1 MSHNENSPL
10 YARSPRMVSL
20 LLALGVSG
28 TILTY
33 PTALGHAEHWLLMLV
48 MWGTS
53 AGFVH
58 GVGFKPEHRL
68 WRILLGPWAAWTLL
82 AIGLAE
88 LSRG

>member
-1 MSHNENSPL
+1 MSQTESSGL
-10 YARSPRMVSL
+10 YARLPRSVSL

-33 PTALGHAEHWLLMLV
+33 PAALGHASHGLLMLV
-48 MWGTS
+48 MWGAS

-82 AIGLAE
+82 AIGLAV